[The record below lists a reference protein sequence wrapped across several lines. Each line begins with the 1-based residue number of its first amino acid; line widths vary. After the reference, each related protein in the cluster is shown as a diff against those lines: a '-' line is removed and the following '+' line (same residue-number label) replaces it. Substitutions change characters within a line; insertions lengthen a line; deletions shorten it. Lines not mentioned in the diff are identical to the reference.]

1 MYPTSQYTAAAGMF
15 GVRESQTA
23 SGISF
28 WTGSNTASER
38 VRIDSGG
45 EVGIGTDNPGTKLH
59 IKHGPGGSLSEAFRI
74 ADDAGYTNIQM
85 LSGAADGEIKIGAA
99 GVLRGSYK
107 AQFAGTATGHSFNI
121 GTGGTNAIT
130 IDANQNVGIGTTTP
144 DSPLNVKGVFHS
156 PTPGTSTHTGAS
168 STQYPI
174 TNRSRINGRL
184 NLSFNVYF
192 QNATS
197 NLAVRLYAPIAS
209 LWISGEAIIGS
220 TYSYGNASGFR
231 RYTFTHNQ
239 NSGTNY
245 NYSLT
250 NTENQG
256 STNGHVEL
264 HSHGWDGSEG
274 SGAHYWEFRHIASS
288 GNWIYCQFQTFG
300 SGVSYDTASWY
311 YRHVTY

>member
-1 MYPTSQYTAAAGMF
+1 M
-15 GVRESQTA
+15 
-23 SGISF
+23 
-28 WTGSNTASER
+28 
-38 VRIDSGG
+38 
-45 EVGIGTDNPGTKLH
+45 
-59 IKHGPGGSLSEAFRI
+59 
-74 ADDAGYTNIQM
+74 
-85 LSGAADGEIKIGAA
+85 
-99 GVLRGSYK
+99 
-107 AQFAGTATGHSFNI
+107 
-121 GTGGTNAIT
+121 
-130 IDANQNVGIGTTTP
+130 
-144 DSPLNVKGVFHS
+144 
-156 PTPGTSTHTGAS
+156 
-168 STQYPI
+168 
-174 TNRSRINGRL
+174 
-184 NLSFNVYF
+184 
-192 QNATS
+192 
-197 NLAVRLYAPIAS
+197 
-209 LWISGEAIIGS
+209 GS